1 MSNFLK
7 HETIEDVKREVI
19 AILQKDNWKEILC
32 TTPKGTYVN
41 PYQEARAVVISAK
54 LAPVGMFESEQF
66 CDAML
71 KQAILE
77 NLDNIARF
85 VIKGM
90 PMKNFVTEY
99 EENIGFVVQI
109 VSDTQITKTT
119 TYKTALCVSRHKDSE
134 VGFCISMFTP
144 VL

>member
-7 HETIEDVKREVI
+7 YETPEDVKREI
-19 AILQKDNWKEILC
+19 LTILQKSNWKEILC

-41 PYQEARAVVISAK
+41 PYQEARAVVVSAK
-54 LAPVGMFESEQF
+54 LAPVGMFESEDF
-66 CDAML
+66 CEALL
-71 KQAILE
+71 KQTIVE
-77 NLDNIARF
+77 NLVGLARF
-85 VIKGM
+85 VMKGM

-99 EENIGFVVQI
+99 EENIGFVVQR

-119 TYKTALCVSRHKDSE
+119 TYKVALCVSRHKDSDA
-134 VGFCISMFTP
+134 GFYISLFTP